1 MISVE
6 AVMTAPRRPALPQWK
21 IDLVTRSVRGRTRIF
36 FAASVWRRDLH
47 SVMTAEENI
56 CHAEVCFKRI
66 PTERAAGQKKG
77 ALRPAVCMR

>member
-21 IDLVTRSVRGRTRIF
+21 IDLVREASVGGPDF